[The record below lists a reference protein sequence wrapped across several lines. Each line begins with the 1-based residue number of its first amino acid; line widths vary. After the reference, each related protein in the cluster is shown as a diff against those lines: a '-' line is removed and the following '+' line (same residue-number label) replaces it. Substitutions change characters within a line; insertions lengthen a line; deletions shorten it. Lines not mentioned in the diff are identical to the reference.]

1 MRGNIREIYKVN
13 KSEIESSFERQMGLK
28 MDPEYEKWANNIAC
42 DLIEYFSDKYPKVKI
57 EIPKLREKSAK
68 SLLGKIKNLQ
78 IERLSKLYCLGNIT
92 DKNKR
97 DLYELVKERIDE
109 NNKLNEVKILLTIKD
124 LLFGNDIHISR
135 FEKNLMVD
143 GISNSTKTALLR
155 ILMGKIE
162 RSNHPNKEKYI
173 KRIDE
178 KYGTAC
184 AKKTNNPEN
193 NILRYESINTLKE
206 NPDKIERLK
215 DDTQFLKAN
224 DLRGMKIVA
233 TYIPDDFITDN
244 EEIKKLL
251 EQRKLAQSKEEERKY
266 TRLAIVEL
274 GKEFYNDLAN
284 DEEFL
289 NKIGLNVIPDSN
301 KHKRKTNGYEAEHI
315 KFYGSSNP
323 EYTLEMQFKSE
334 DVENITRANGSAS
347 HEKRPG
353 KSRILPCSENDKDLK
368 KKLEYQVPI

>member
-1 MRGNIREIYKVN
+1 
-13 KSEIESSFERQMGLK
+13 
-28 MDPEYEKWANNIAC
+28 
-42 DLIEYFSDKYPKVKI
+42 
-57 EIPKLREKSAK
+57 
-68 SLLGKIKNLQ
+68 
-78 IERLSKLYCLGNIT
+78 
-92 DKNKR
+92 
-97 DLYELVKERIDE
+97 
-109 NNKLNEVKILLTIKD
+109 
-124 LLFGNDIHISR
+124 
-135 FEKNLMVD
+135 
-143 GISNSTKTALLR
+143 
-155 ILMGKIE
+155 
-162 RSNHPNKEKYI
+162 
-173 KRIDE
+173 
-178 KYGTAC
+178 
-184 AKKTNNPEN
+184 
-193 NILRYESINTLKE
+193 
-206 NPDKIERLK
+206 
-215 DDTQFLKAN
+215 
-224 DLRGMKIVA
+224 MKIVA

-368 KKLEYQVPI
+368 KKLEYQVPIYTTFRKEGNKIVPHKQSMLKNVIAYFQEQIDITSDEYDKILSLYSNEYDR